1 MIDVWLE
8 LANEESADT
17 AQGKETLHNVSA
29 GKWLAMGLDLEEQ
42 QYVGY
47 TAFIVHLLTLFAG
60 GFLSGK
66 HPRRSQ
72 HLVPPT
78 SKKSDIYSVVE
89 SIIGV
94 RYNVPICLV
103 LTNYLP

>member
-1 MIDVWLE
+1 MIDVRLE
-8 LANEESADT
+8 LANEESADA

-42 QYVGY
+42 QYVGC
-47 TAFIVHLLTLFAG
+47 TAFIVHLLTSFAG

-78 SKKSDIYSVVE
+78 SKKSDIYSVVK

-103 LTNYLP
+103 LTNYLL